1 MMHDI
6 VTSVLGTGHPNFKE
20 DQIQP
25 GDYFLKRKLGF
36 YSDILILKF
45 TQESIQALVVLLE
58 SPTGDNDE
66 DSNLKPITWGRQWG
80 QKFPCLDPLLTAC
93 V

>member
-6 VTSVLGTGHPNFKE
+6 ITSVLGTGHPNFKE

-45 TQESIQALVVLLE
+45 TQESSKLLWFSWKVLQVTMMRIL
-58 SPTGDNDE
+58 
-66 DSNLKPITWGRQWG
+66 I
-80 QKFPCLDPLLTAC
+80 
-93 V
+93 